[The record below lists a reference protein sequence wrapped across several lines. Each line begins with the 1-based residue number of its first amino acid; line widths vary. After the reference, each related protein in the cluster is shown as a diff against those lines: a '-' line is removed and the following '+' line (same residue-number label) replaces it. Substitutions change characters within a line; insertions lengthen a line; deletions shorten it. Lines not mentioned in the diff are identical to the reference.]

1 MEEQE
6 NRKEEAQMVE
16 VTSAPSDSASTAA
29 SRPVEQELVEAPSAP
44 PAASSASVDSDTE
57 DDDVSA
63 PSQVKIGPSGKPMK
77 WYIVQAYSNYENKVK
92 LSLQHRIKD
101 AGSEEYFG
109 EILIPRES
117 LQENRGGKK
126 RVSTRTFYP
135 GYIFVQMELTDA
147 TWYLVK
153 ETPKVNG
160 FVGGRK
166 PTPVPRKEIAAI
178 TQQVAEGQA
187 KPKLKVVYAV
197 GDHVRVCE
205 GPFANFTGAVQEV
218 NAEKQKVKVLVSIF
232 GRETPVD
239 LGFGQVEKAS

>member
-6 NRKEEAQMVE
+6 KREEEVQMVE
-16 VTSAPSDSASTAA
+16 VVSAPSGSAPAA
-29 SRPVEQELVEAPSAP
+29 SVLPQQELVEAP
-44 PAASSASVDSDTE
+44 AASPTLATE
-57 DDDVSA
+57 
-63 PSQVKIGPSGKPMK
+63 PSTDEQEDKGVGPALVKIGPSGKPMK

-92 LSLQHRIKD
+92 LSLEHRIKD

-109 EILIPRES
+109 QILIPRES

-135 GYIFVQMELTDA
+135 GYIFVQMELTDD

-187 KPKLKVVYAV
+187 KPKLKVVYSV

>member
-1 MEEQE
+1 MEEQKK
-6 NRKEEAQMVE
+6 REEETQMVE
-16 VTSAPSDSASTAA
+16 VTSAPSDSVPAA
-29 SRPVEQELVEAPSAP
+29 AAQPPQELVEAPSVP
-44 PAASSASVDSDTE
+44 QDV
-57 DDDVSA
+57 VSA
-63 PSQVKIGPSGKPMK
+63 EPTDSEESEDVGPALVKIGPSGKPMK

-92 LSLQHRIKD
+92 LSLEHRIKD
-101 AGSEEYFG
+101 AGSEEFFG
-109 EILIPRES
+109 QILIPRES

-135 GYIFVQMELTDA
+135 GYIFVQMELSDA

-187 KPKLKVVYAV
+187 KPKLKVVYSV